1 VTSLVNHGAQKINFT
16 VNESISNLIVAIG
29 ITDVHDYP
37 IATTGPYLRGS
48 KRRDYVARFT
58 EKLVNYNTGNYKLIV
73 GISEGYILLI
83 IL

>member
-1 VTSLVNHGAQKINFT
+1 M
-16 VNESISNLIVAIG
+16 
-29 ITDVHDYP
+29 Y
-37 IATTGPYLRGS
+37 TTIQLQQLGPYLRGS